1 MQSEDIFREIAKK
14 AKEFPKNLL
23 TKKANY
29 IIMVT
34 QYEKKEGINLPFLHS
49 HNILLMYNLYILIHS
64 RT

>member
-1 MQSEDIFREIAKK
+1 MMQSEDIFREIAKK

-34 QYEKKEGINLPFLHS
+34 QYEKKEGINHA
-49 HNILLMYNLYILIHS
+49 
-64 RT
+64 